1 MEEYDFE
8 EAMNNILVDKKEDEL
23 SLYQVKLTYYYWN
36 NDDKSIGM
44 PICTSIELKYDN
56 NDKLIKEVKHLYY
69 GLNDLVNPIIEE
81 YKEEYN
87 DENIFDKIK
96 KYDLRKL
103 NNNYFTDKEPE
114 RYERWEINYNDYFY
128 IVGTFDQVISEY
140 EEISNL
146 LEFETIRN
154 EIISKVNNKLDLS

>member
-36 NDDKSIGM
+36 NDDNSIGM

-87 DENIFDKIK
+87 DESIFDKIK